1 MAQVQGLSPYAVRLW
16 TRSYHFSSV
25 CLHFLSPPTGPM
37 TMITLTP
44 SLRDVLR
51 RTGSDGL
58 EVASP
63 KPSGCAHVTSFQI
76 ILQKGTY
83 LSSHIREDRALQG
96 SDAQR
101 HMEEGIVM
109 IHTVEDT

>member
-1 MAQVQGLSPYAVRLW
+1 
-16 TRSYHFSSV
+16 
-25 CLHFLSPPTGPM
+25 
-37 TMITLTP
+37 MITLTP